1 MKGFLRIGLPWAISL
16 GLVFY
21 FGLKLGSEKNLNQRK
36 ETGTA
41 SHPPAPKYSQQI
53 ISSSSEKLESLSE
66 STPNLQ
72 DLTAPGI
79 QKSPPL
85 PPNLIRIMQGA
96 GIIERMGA
104 YLDAVRAM
112 DRSNVQD
119 VVAAFEALPKGYG
132 RHLEMKLLM
141 RSWADVDPLGALAYA
156 NEVLDE
162 KSERRFGVSEIL
174 AGWANRDPDAA
185 LAWARANN
193 RSENPEDNPLL
204 VGIIK
209 GLAETDLAS
218 ANGIFLSLPDGN
230 ARWQASSFLAQEYSK
245 KGTQEAIQ
253 WANQL
258 PQEDL
263 RLRETILGQLA
274 SRLARKDISAT
285 AQWVTTMED
294 DKASRRVMDNL
305 LTNWVAKDANKA
317 SQWVAALEQDEQK
330 TYAMKQLTARWSLMD
345 PVSTAEWLNQFPP
358 SAKLDPVVGEFVT
371 RISARDP
378 EGAVGWA
385 QSMVDPGAK
394 NKAMQKALS
403 AWDRSDPKKAT
414 AWRQANGYL
423 IDQ

>member
-1 MKGFLRIGLPWAISL
+1 MKAFLKIGLPWALSL

-21 FGLKLGSEKNLNQRK
+21 LGLQLGSQTSERQLG
-36 ETGTA
+36 ES
-41 SHPPAPKYSQQI
+41 SHYHKSEIPNKPKLTSSPSENTKQQI
-53 ISSSSEKLESLSE
+53 KENSDSAKSSNSK
-66 STPNLQ
+66 
-72 DLTAPGI
+72 I
-79 QKSPPL
+79 QPSPPL
-85 PPNLIRIMQGA
+85 PPNLIRIMQGS

-185 LAWARANN
+185 LAWAKANN

-209 GLAETDLAS
+209 GLAETNLDS

-245 KGTQEAIQ
+245 KGTQEAIR

-258 PQEDL
+258 PKEDL

-274 SRLARKDISAT
+274 SRLARRDISGT
-285 AQWVTTMED
+285 AQWVSSMED

-305 LTNWVAKDANKA
+305 LTNWVSQDVGQA
-317 SQWVAALEQDEQK
+317 SEWVTALKNEDQK

-345 PVSTAEWLNQFPP
+345 PVSTAQWLNQFPP
-358 SAKLDPVVGEFVT
+358 SEKLDPVVGEFVT

-385 QSMVDPGAK
+385 QSILDPSAK
-394 NKAMQKALS
+394 DNAIKKALS
-403 AWDRSDPKKAT
+403 AWDRTDPKT
-414 AWRQANGYL
+414 ASEWRRTNGYL
-423 IDQ
+423 PEK

>member
-1 MKGFLRIGLPWAISL
+1 MKAFLKIGLPWALSL

-21 FGLKLGSEKNLNQRK
+21 LGLQLGSQTSERQLG
-36 ETGTA
+36 ES
-41 SHPPAPKYSQQI
+41 SHYHKSEIQNKPKLTSSPSENTKQQI
-53 ISSSSEKLESLSE
+53 KENSDSAKSSNSK
-66 STPNLQ
+66 
-72 DLTAPGI
+72 I
-79 QKSPPL
+79 QPSPPL
-85 PPNLIRIMQGA
+85 PPNLIRIMQGS

-185 LAWARANN
+185 LAWAKANN

-209 GLAETDLAS
+209 GLAETNLDS

-245 KGTQEAIQ
+245 KGTQEAIR

-258 PQEDL
+258 PKEDL

-274 SRLARKDISAT
+274 SRLARRDISGT
-285 AQWVTTMED
+285 AQWVSSMED

-305 LTNWVAKDANKA
+305 LTNWVSQDVGQA
-317 SQWVAALEQDEQK
+317 SEWVTALKNEDQK

-345 PVSTAEWLNQFPP
+345 PVSTAQWLNQFPP
-358 SAKLDPVVGEFVT
+358 SEKLDPVVGEFVT

-385 QSMVDPGAK
+385 QSILDPSAK
-394 NKAMQKALS
+394 DKAIKKALS
-403 AWDRSDPKKAT
+403 AWDRTDPKT
-414 AWRQANGYL
+414 ASEWRRTNGYL
-423 IDQ
+423 PEK

>member
-1 MKGFLRIGLPWAISL
+1 MKAFLKIGLPWALSL

-21 FGLKLGSEKNLNQRK
+21 LGLQLGSRTSERQLGESSHYHKSEIPNKPKITSSPSENTKQQVK
-36 ETGTA
+36 ENSDSA
-41 SHPPAPKYSQQI
+41 K
-53 ISSSSEKLESLSE
+53 SSNSK
-66 STPNLQ
+66 
-72 DLTAPGI
+72 I
-79 QKSPPL
+79 QPSPPL
-85 PPNLIRIMQGA
+85 PPNLIRIMQGS

-185 LAWARANN
+185 LAWAKANN

-209 GLAETDLAS
+209 GLAETNLDS

-245 KGTQEAIQ
+245 KGTQEAIR

-258 PQEDL
+258 PKEDL

-274 SRLARKDISAT
+274 SRLARRDIPRT
-285 AQWVTTMED
+285 AQWVSSMED

-305 LTNWVAKDANKA
+305 LTNWVSQGVGQA
-317 SQWVAALEQDEQK
+317 SEWVTALQE
-330 TYAMKQLTARWSLMD
+330 
-345 PVSTAEWLNQFPP
+345 
-358 SAKLDPVVGEFVT
+358 
-371 RISARDP
+371 
-378 EGAVGWA
+378 
-385 QSMVDPGAK
+385 
-394 NKAMQKALS
+394 
-403 AWDRSDPKKAT
+403 
-414 AWRQANGYL
+414 
-423 IDQ
+423 